1 MSNKD
6 KIKELEMHETYIRD
20 YLGYVVGSGVKEL
33 PSQQEIFDK
42 INEIIR
48 HINGEKV
55 Q

>member
-1 MSNKD
+1 MSKAD
-6 KIKELEMHETYIRD
+6 KIKELEMHDTYYRD
-20 YLGYVVGSGVKEL
+20 DLGYVMGISGKQL

-48 HINGEKV
+48 YINQEEI